1 METTFIDKSIPE
13 EVLEHY
19 GVPKRSGRYPWGSG
33 ENPYHHGASSP
44 FGRLKARRNAKKLAK
59 KRKAAAARAR
69 ETRAANKARQ
79 QDAETYE
86 ERKRAALAKGSATD
100 IAPFVK
106 DMTAQELKQARERL
120 EEQEKFM
127 KLVVKETPQAQRA
140 AKAQK
145 VMDTVKT
152 ATLNANTAIG
162 AYNTFA
168 RAHNAFSDRE
178 LPIIQ
183 SGGRTRREIRTDLIK
198 DADEAAKKAK
208 ALKEEKAA
216 KKQEKRDR
224 RAEARKAVEEFRQ
237 LENPPA
243 TTQENKKKKK

>member
-1 METTFIDKSIPE
+1 METTFIDRPIPE

-44 FGRLKARRNAKKLAK
+44 FGRLKASRDAKKLAK
-59 KRKAAAARAR
+59 KRKAAAAKAR
-69 ETRAANKARQ
+69 ETRAANKAKQ
-79 QDAETYE
+79 QDDATYE
-86 ERKRAALAKGSATD
+86 ERKKAALEKGSATD

-106 DMTAQELKQARERL
+106 NLSTQELRQARERL

-127 KLVVKETPQAQRA
+127 KLVVKESPS
-140 AKAQK
+140 AKRQEKIKAVTEK
-145 VMDTVKT
+145 MNT
-152 ATLNANTAIG
+152 ATQLANSGIAGYNA
-162 AYNTFA
+162 FA
-168 RAHNAFSDRE
+168 RIHNAFSDRE
-178 LPIIQ
+178 LPVIQ
-183 SGGRTRREIRTDLIK
+183 SSGRTRRDIRADLIK

-208 ALKEEKAA
+208 ARQEEKAT

-243 TTQENKKKKK
+243 TSQNNKKKKK

>member
-19 GVPKRSGRYPWGSG
+19 GIPRKSGRYPWGSG

-44 FGRLKARRNAKKLAK
+44 FGRLKARHDAKKLAK
-59 KRKAAAARAR
+59 KRKAAAAKAR

-79 QDAETYE
+79 QDDATYE
-86 ERKRAALAKGSATD
+86 ERKKAVLEKGSATD

-106 DMTAQELKQARERL
+106 NLSTQELRQARERL

-127 KLVVKETPQAQRA
+127 KLVVKESPA
-140 AKAQK
+140 AKRQEKIKAVTEK
-145 VMDTVKT
+145 MNT
-152 ATLNANTAIG
+152 ATQLANSGIAGYNA
-162 AYNTFA
+162 FA
-168 RAHNAFSDRE
+168 RIHNAFSDRE
-178 LPIIQ
+178 LPVIQ
-183 SGGRTRREIRTDLIK
+183 SSGRTRREIRTDLIK

-208 ALKEEKAA
+208 ERQEEK
-216 KKQEKRDR
+216 RGR
-224 RAEARKAVEEFRQ
+224 RAEARKVVEEFRQ

-243 TTQENKKKKK
+243 TSQNNKKKKK